1 MTEAPNYAQQ
11 YKIVDHCLLETRN
24 SKQGPYDRKLCNFT
38 PWIVTEITRDD
49 GVETT
54 TRIRLRGIH
63 QSGRHLPEIEI
74 PAAELASFNWL
85 AQHWGMDCI
94 LEVGQSV
101 KDSVRYA
108 VQTTAKDAQR
118 QTVYA
123 VTGWRRIDG
132 DYHFLMPGDD
142 AFSVTLPGKMSG
154 YAMERSFDM
163 TDIQIAASLLHQ
175 PLAPV
180 EILFPLLAFTLLSPL
195 NHFLKLAGCEPK
207 FVLFLVGK
215 TGSRKSTLAA
225 LFLSFFGR
233 FTGAELPL
241 SFRDTANSIIHN
253 AFALKDVLTCIDDLH
268 PSSRQEEQRMNATA
282 QAIMRAYGDR
292 TGKGRLRAD
301 ASPMESRP
309 PQGNAIITAEFAPDI
324 GESGTARY
332 FALEL
337 KDGDVNLEVLSYFQ
351 RAAADGLLRRCM
363 FAFLEWLKDR
373 FLSDVET
380 EQLFIH
386 TLRVWFTERRDAFSK
401 SGIRCHGRVPETVA
415 WLQLGMDFFLLFL
428 KEKECLRDDECAEIQ
443 SRFRM
448 ILYRLAAKQ
457 AESIDE
463 DKPTHKFIRKL
474 YALIESGQACVLSK
488 NQISD
493 FIPGNCIGYEDAD
506 YFYLHNEIVHK
517 AVRKLCEEQGESFT
531 VSSNSLLKA
540 LAEEGFIET
549 ASGQNTRSV
558 RIGGKSKR
566 VVCLEKQIVI
576 IDGLDEVIRQ
586 QKGIG
591 RNLNQLTTLANM
603 GKIKTVYLNELTGQ
617 YAQVGCCCDIS
628 SRFHS

>member
-1 MTEAPNYAQQ
+1 MTEEPNYAQQ

-38 PWIVTEITRDD
+38 PWIVSEITLDD
-49 GVETT
+49 GAETT
-54 TRIRLRGIH
+54 TKIRLRGIH
-63 QSGRHLPEIEI
+63 QSGRTLPEIEI
-74 PAAELASFNWL
+74 LAAELAGFNWL
-85 AQHWGMDCI
+85 AHRWGMDCI
-94 LEVGQSV
+94 LEVGQNV

-108 VQTTAKDAQR
+108 IQTTAKDAQHH
-118 QTVYA
+118 TVYA
-123 VTGWRRIDG
+123 VTGWRQING
-132 DYHFLMPGDD
+132 VYHFLMPGDD
-142 AFSVTLPGKMSG
+142 DCSVALPGKMNG
-154 YAMERSFDM
+154 YFMEHSYDM
-163 TDIQIAASLLHQ
+163 TDIQVAALLLHQ
-175 PLAPV
+175 PLVPE
-180 EILFPLLAFTLLSPL
+180 EILFPLLAFTFLSPL
-195 NHFLKLAGCEPK
+195 NHFLKRAGCEPK
-207 FVLFLVGK
+207 FVLFMVGK

-241 SFRDTANSIIHN
+241 SFRDTANSIIHH

-268 PSSRQEEQRMNATA
+268 PSSRIEEQKMNATA

-337 KDGDVNLEVLSYFQ
+337 HEGDVNLDVLSYFQ
-351 RAAADGLLRRCM
+351 KAVSDGILRRCM
-363 FAFLEWLKDR
+363 FAFLEWLRDR

-380 EQLFIH
+380 ERLFIH

-415 WLQLGMDFFLLFL
+415 WLQLGLDFFLLFL
-428 KEKECLRDDECAEIQ
+428 KEKECLTDAECAEIQ

-474 YALIESGQACVLSK
+474 YVLIESGQACVLNK
-488 NQISD
+488 NHLSD
-493 FIPGNCIGYEDAD
+493 FIPGTCIGYEDSD

-517 AVRKLCEEQGESFT
+517 AVRKLCEEQGETFT
-531 VSSNSLLKA
+531 VSSKALLKA
-540 LAEEGFIET
+540 LAEEGLIET
-549 ASGQNTRSV
+549 ASGQNTKSV

-566 VVCLEKQIVI
+566 VVCLIKSRAKQIA
-576 IDGLDEVIRQ
+576 D
-586 QKGIG
+586 
-591 RNLNQLTTLANM
+591 A
-603 GKIKTVYLNELTGQ
+603 
-617 YAQVGCCCDIS
+617 A
-628 SRFHS
+628 

>member
-1 MTEAPNYAQQ
+1 MTEEPNYAQQ
-11 YKIVDHCLLETRN
+11 YKIVDHCLLETKN

-63 QSGRHLPEIEI
+63 QSGRSLPEIEI
-74 PAAELASFNWL
+74 PASELAGFNWL

-108 VQTTAKDAQR
+108 IQTTAKHADR
-118 QTVYA
+118 RTVYA

-132 DYHFLMPGDD
+132 EYHFLMPGDND
-142 AFSVTLPGKMSG
+142 CSVALPGKMNG
-154 YAMERSFDM
+154 YFMERSYDM
-163 TDIQIAASLLHQ
+163 TDIQVAASLLHQ
-175 PLAPV
+175 PLAPE
-180 EILFPLLAFTLLSPL
+180 EILFPLLAFTFLSPL
-195 NHFLKLAGCEPK
+195 NHFLKRAGCEPK

-241 SFRDTANSIIHN
+241 SFRDTANSILYHT
-253 AFALKDVLTCIDDLH
+253 FALKDVLTCIDDLH
-268 PSSRQEEQRMNATA
+268 PSSRIEEQKMNATA
-282 QAIMRAYGDR
+282 QAVMRAYGDR

-337 KDGDVNLEVLSYFQ
+337 KAGDVNLEILSHFQSAAAAGVLS
-351 RAAADGLLRRCM
+351 RCM
-363 FAFLEWLKDR
+363 CGFLEWLKSR
-373 FLSDVET
+373 FFADSDL
-380 EQLFIH
+380 EQEF
-386 TLRVWFTERRDAFSK
+386 LRVLRLWFVERRDAFSK
-401 SGIRCHGRVPETVA
+401 SGVRCHGRVPETVA

-428 KEKECLRDDECAEIQ
+428 KETGCLTDDECAEIQ
-443 SRFRM
+443 SRFKIM
-448 ILYRLAAKQ
+448 LYRLAAKQ
-457 AESIDE
+457 SESIEE
-463 DKPTHKFIRKL
+463 DRPTHKFIRKL
-474 YALIESGQACVLSK
+474 YALIESGQACVLRK
-488 NQISD
+488 NHLSD
-493 FIPGNCIGYEDAD
+493 FIPGNCIGYEDED

-517 AVRKLCEEQGESFT
+517 AVRKLCEEQGETFT
-531 VSSNSLLKA
+531 VSSKSLLKA

-566 VVCLEKQIVI
+566 VVCLIKS
-576 IDGLDEVIRQ
+576 RA
-586 QKGIG
+586 K
-591 RNLNQLTTLANM
+591 
-603 GKIKTVYLNELTGQ
+603 KI
-617 YAQVGCCCDIS
+617 ADAA
-628 SRFHS
+628 